1 MYLRFLKLDTK
12 GADLRA
18 IQEFYQQKVLPLL
31 QQHSACRFASLL
43 QATSKAEE
51 CISMTFWD
59 SPEAADRYE
68 HSVDYLNL
76 LEEGTKLVSGTAE
89 WNVRL
94 SEGPALEPHGSPE
107 PTIGDAFTVEA
118 GDEELPNSNLPARL
132 YLKIV
137 SVRVKPGKWD
147 DLIDIYDTA
156 VLPTLHSTPGCRAAF
171 LVEALHDPDQALSV
185 SIWNREED
193 AIRYEMSGAFD
204 EFTAKVSEFFSGLYQ
219 WKLSL
224 ASEGEDD
231 SVSGKN
237 LDVRGYQLVTG
248 RRLGS

>member
-1 MYLRFLKLDTK
+1 MYLRFLKLDIK

-18 IQEFYQQKVLPLL
+18 VQEFYQQKVLPLL

-59 SPEAADRYE
+59 SPEAADQYE
-68 HSVDYLNL
+68 HSGDYLNL
-76 LEEGTKLVSGTAE
+76 LEEGAKLVSSTAE
-89 WNVRL
+89 WKVRL
-94 SEGPALEPHGSPE
+94 SEGSALESHGSPE
-107 PTIGDAFTVEA
+107 PMIGDAFTVEA
-118 GDEELPNSNLPARL
+118 GDEELPDSNLPARL

-147 DLIDIYDTA
+147 DLIDLYDTA

-204 EFTAKVSEFFSGLYQ
+204 DLTRRLRDTLDGSTKWKVSAGPVGSATGPPVKGYKQIVGE
-219 WKLSL
+219 KL
-224 ASEGEDD
+224 
-231 SVSGKN
+231 
-237 LDVRGYQLVTG
+237 
-248 RRLGS
+248 